1 MNDAP
6 TPIPQSL
13 PFFVETSTHLPQLP
27 LESMANLVLP
37 PGLDPAHQ
45 AYLLKGIQGADNTV
59 KAYASDLNQ
68 YRAYC
73 SAVDQSALPASPE
86 LLGKYASYLAN
97 DRKRA
102 FSTINRHLAS
112 IGKWHELQ
120 GLVSPLR
127 DRWLKATLEG
137 ISRQHGNTPRQ
148 AKTFRT
154 DSLKGICGAL
164 VLERNGVPCLIALRD
179 KVALLL
185 GFLGAFRR
193 SELTSLLVENIQ
205 FNDKGFT
212 ISYYASKTNQHGERE
227 DKGFI
232 RSGDP
237 ALCPVRLMECW
248 LKLMNKTKGPLLV
261 RVEKGNWLTDEPLGG
276 VAIDRIVKRRVGTD
290 YSAHSLRASFVTNSK
305 LAGAQD
311 SEIMRQTG
319 HKTAA
324 MIQRYTRLDSIMDH
338 NAVSKIGW

>member
-1 MNDAP
+1 MTI
-6 TPIPQSL
+6 TPDRTGQSL
-13 PFFVETSTHLPQLP
+13 PLIVVAATDLPQLS
-27 LESMANLVLP
+27 ESMPDLTLP
-37 PGLDPAHQ
+37 PGLDPAQQ
-45 AYLLKGIQGADNTV
+45 AYLLKGIQGAANTA
-59 KAYASDLNQ
+59 KAYASDLRQ

-73 SAVDQSALPASPE
+73 SGVNQPALPASAD

-97 DRKRA
+97 DRRRA

-112 IGKWHELQ
+112 ISKWHELQ

-137 ISRQHGNTPRQ
+137 ISRQHGTMPRQ
-148 AKTFRT
+148 ARSF
-154 DSLKGICGAL
+154 DIDVLKMICRSMT
-164 VLERNGVPCLIALRD
+164 LEREEVPCLVALRD
-179 KVALLL
+179 KLALLL

-193 SELTSLLVENIQ
+193 SELTGLLVENIQ
-205 FNDKGFT
+205 FNDRGFT
-212 ISYYASKTNQHGERE
+212 ISSYGSKTNQHGARE

-232 RSGDP
+232 FSDDP
-237 ALCPVRLMECW
+237 LLCPV
-248 LKLMNKTKGPLLV
+248 KLMHRWLALLNRTKGPLLV
-261 RVEKGNWLTDEPLGG
+261 QIEKGNWLTDKPLGG
-276 VAIDRIVKRRVGTD
+276 VAIDRIVKRRVGTN

-319 HKTAA
+319 HKTSA